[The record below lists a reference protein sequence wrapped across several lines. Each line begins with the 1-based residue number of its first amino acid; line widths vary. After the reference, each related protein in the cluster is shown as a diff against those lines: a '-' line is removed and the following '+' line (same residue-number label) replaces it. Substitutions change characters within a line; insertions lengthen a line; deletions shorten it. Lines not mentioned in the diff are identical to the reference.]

1 MIGRVERVEHLGPH
15 MVRVVLGGDGL
26 AGFVPSPCTDSYLNI
41 YFPPAGAGYSVPF
54 DTDAIRAL
62 PRAQRPASRRYTV
75 RHWDADRRELWVD
88 FVVHGD
94 TGVAGPWAAGVRP
107 GDLLQFGGPSGSY
120 APDPAADWHLMI
132 GDGSAL
138 PAIATSLAQIP
149 AGRPVFVLAEVDSA
163 ADELPLDSPGDLH
176 VTWLHRAA
184 NPGAEDL
191 ALTALDKLD
200 RPAGRVQ
207 AFVHGEAV
215 ANRALRAHLLTEWRI
230 PREDLSISPY
240 WRRAF
245 TDESWREV
253 KRDWMA
259 AVERD
264 V

>member
-1 MIGRVERVEHLGPH
+1 MFGRVERVEQLTPHL
-15 MVRVVLGGDGL
+15 VRVVLGGEGL
-26 AGFVPSPCTDSYLNI
+26 AEFVPSPSTDSYVNA
-41 YFPPAGAGYSVPF
+41 YFPPAGADYAVPF

-62 PRAQRPASRRYTV
+62 PRDRRPAARRYTV
-75 RHWDADRRELWVD
+75 RHWDAARRELWID

-94 TGVAGPWAAGVRP
+94 AGVAGPWAAGARP

-120 APDPAADWHLMI
+120 APNPAADWHLMI

-138 PAIATSLAQIP
+138 PAIAASLAQVP
-149 AGRPVFVLAEVDSA
+149 SGRPVHVLVEVGNAD
-163 ADELPLDSPGDLH
+163 DELPLDSPGDLH
-176 VTWLHRAA
+176 VTWLHRDA
-184 NPGAEDL
+184 NPGADDL

-200 RPAGRVQ
+200 RPAGRVH

-215 ANRALRAHLLTEWRI
+215 ANRALRAHLLAEWRI

-253 KRDWMA
+253 KSAWMA
-259 AVERD
+259 AVDKD